1 MGGGPDAT
9 TSKTPGGVK
18 PRPGGS
24 PTWPQPLK
32 MYLLLA
38 RAPCAPLP
46 GRLRAWAGVAPPRPW
61 LGFPSRRWE
70 GAARK
75 PHSMVTECP
84 LREPRG
90 AGICGKH
97 GNCVPSSRP
106 SLEGLTGPRVS
117 RDSAPPLPRARG
129 ALCFARAA
137 RRGPSLGQPG
147 TTGQSVAPGP
157 PGTPRMPKKGH
168 SLCNARALSSNIG
181 PASFPG
187 HVSAPLREGRGLPS
201 EALVAGSCGWAWTPG
216 GSTST
221 PAPAAATLPLT
232 RPPPLPRSPGADS
245 GGGAGSHRV

>member
-46 GRLRAWAGVAPPRPW
+46 GRLRAWPGVAPPRPW

-70 GAARK
+70 GAASK

-201 EALVAGSCGWAWTPG
+201 VALVAGSCGWAWTPG

-221 PAPAAATLPLT
+221 PDVGVGVAPYGY
-232 RPPPLPRSPGADS
+232 SP
-245 GGGAGSHRV
+245 